1 MTPVDRREEV
11 LVQSGEVIARRFVV
25 VREEQADLPG
35 VTRYQGRDTRLGG
48 DVTIDIITSLA
59 PSSVVRAAQRA
70 RVLRDKRLTR
80 VLAAGMERD
89 GKDRVAYVVTER
101 PDGVRLD
108 ELLGKVAFAP
118 LSAAA
123 VVGAA
128 ASALRPASLRGE
140 HHGMLRPR
148 GVVVVSP
155 GRVVVTGLGVDG
167 ELASQAGLG
176 RGRSEKAD
184 AVALAKMYLAAV
196 TCMDPDEV
204 TAADL
209 PEDLSEPAREL
220 SKRAIKGT
228 GPHTL
233 DEVIA
238 ALGSGDTTQLR
249 VLVAEAPTLWWPRF
263 AGGLAGE
270 ALEEL
275 PEASGAES
283 LPVAEPDEAALET
296 PEDAEDA
303 PSPEDDETSPDVE
316 PHPEA
321 TATDE
326 LPQVDEAATTTAERP
341 KVRFGGGAVDDL
353 DEFTDM
359 VEDQNAVPA
368 PAIMEA
374 LLAKLSSRF
383 PQSQR
388 LASLAEAAHKRALTP
403 APIRPSLFLV
413 LLMLVVIVFAALSAW
428 DQLQAPFELPGGE
441 DSPHEDYP
449 QFTFGPDAPSP
460 TE

>member
-1 MTPVDRREEV
+1 M
-11 LVQSGEVIARRFVV
+11 QSGEVIARRFVV

-35 VTRYQGRDTRLGG
+35 VTRYQGRDTRLGR
-48 DVTIDIITSLA
+48 DVTIDIVTSLA
-59 PSSVVRAAQRA
+59 PSSVVRAAHRA
-70 RVLRDKRLTR
+70 RVLRDKRLAR
-80 VLAAGMERD
+80 VLAAGVERNGD
-89 GKDRVAYVVTER
+89 DRLAYVVTER

-118 LSAAA
+118 ASAAA

-128 ASALRPASLRGE
+128 ASALRPASLHGE
-140 HHGMLRPR
+140 HHGMLRSR
-148 GVVVVSP
+148 SVVVVAP
-155 GRVVVTGLGVDG
+155 GRVVVTGLGIDG

-196 TCMDPDEV
+196 TCMDPDQV

-209 PEDLSEPAREL
+209 PEDLSEAARAL

-238 ALGSGDTTQLR
+238 ALGGGDAAQLR

-263 AGGLAGE
+263 AGGLAGD
-270 ALEEL
+270 AVEET
-275 PEASGAES
+275 PDAQGDDV
-283 LPVAEPDEAALET
+283 LPVPDAGGEAGDAVA
-296 PEDAEDA
+296 EDAEDA
-303 PSPEDDETSPDVE
+303 TASPSDASPD
-316 PHPEA
+316 A
-321 TATDE
+321 TTDE

-368 PAIMEA
+368 PAVMEA
-374 LLAKLSSRF
+374 LLAKLSTRF
-383 PQSQR
+383 PQSRR
-388 LASLAEAAHKRALTP
+388 LASLAEAAHKRAQAP
-403 APIRPSLFLV
+403 APIRPGLFLV

-428 DQLQAPFELPGGE
+428 DQLQTPFELPGSE